1 MRMLLARGIR
11 TMAHVRPDS
20 PRLDDWRSRFS
31 ALGADVDATPWT
43 CEAMRDRMRASRPG
57 LVFALLGTTRARA
70 KAGAG
75 SSERPETYD
84 AIDYGLTSLL
94 LRAVID
100 AGHRPRFVY
109 LSSIGVSERSRNA
122 YIRARW
128 RVESELR
135 ASGVPFTI
143 ARPSFITGEDRDED
157 RPAERLL
164 ARVANSALTVAD
176 VIGASRVR
184 DRYRSMT
191 GDELATALVAAALDP
206 DAENAVLDAADLR
219 ALLRDASAPATPAAP
234 P

>member
-1 MRMLLARGIR
+1 
-11 TMAHVRPDS
+11 MAHVRPDS
-20 PRLDDWRSRFS
+20 PRLDAWRSRFA

-43 CEAMRDRMRASRPG
+43 FESMRDRMRASRPG

-70 KAGAG
+70 KDGAG

-94 LRAVID
+94 LRAVTD
-100 AGHRPRFVY
+100 AGHRPRFLY
-109 LSSIGVSERSRNA
+109 LSSIGVSEGSRNA
-122 YIRARW
+122 YLRARW

-135 ASGVPFTI
+135 ASGIPFTV
-143 ARPSFITGEDRDED
+143 ARPSFITGEDREEN

-164 ARVANSALTVAD
+164 AHVTNSALTVAGA
-176 VIGASRVR
+176 IGASRVR

-206 DAENAVLDAADLR
+206 GAENTVLDAADLR
-219 ALLRDASAPATPAAP
+219 ARLREAPTPAAP